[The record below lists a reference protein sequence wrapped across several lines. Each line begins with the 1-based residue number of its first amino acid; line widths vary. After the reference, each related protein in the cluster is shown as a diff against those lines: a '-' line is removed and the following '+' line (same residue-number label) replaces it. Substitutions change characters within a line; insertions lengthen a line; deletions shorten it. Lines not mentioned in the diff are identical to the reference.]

1 MSWRTTLGL
10 VLLLAAI
17 VSGWSAWKNRDI
29 PEPDRAAADRSD
41 YVMRDFEMI
50 ALNSQGIEAMAV
62 RAPEMARNP
71 ADQTFTITTPLFL
84 LPEEDG
90 RSWELRSKTGWLSAK
105 GEELRLRGDVHG
117 TPPKGSPHTMQFRT
131 QQLNVFPDRDLAQS
145 DDTVTITQPGSIL
158 TGRGFETNLKT
169 KAFVFKSQVKSVYAP
184 PSAR

>member
-10 VLLLAAI
+10 ILLLAAI

-29 PEPDRAAADRSD
+29 PEANRVVVDRSD

-50 ALNSQGIEAMAV
+50 ALNGEGQEAVAV

-71 ADQTFTITTPLFL
+71 HDQTFTITTPLFL
-84 LPEEDG
+84 LPEEEG

-105 GEELRLRGDVHG
+105 GEELRLKGNVHG
-117 TPPKGSPHTMQFRT
+117 TPPKGGAQQMEFRT
-131 QQLNVFPDRDLAQS
+131 QQLNVFPDSHLAQTS
-145 DDTVTITQPGSIL
+145 DLVTITQPGSII

-169 KAFVFKSQVKSVYAP
+169 KAFTFKSQVKSVYAP
-184 PSAR
+184 SSVR

>member
-17 VSGWSAWKNRDI
+17 VSGWSAWKNRDV
-29 PEPDRAAADRSD
+29 PPPDRAVADRSD

-50 ALNSQGIEAMAV
+50 ALNSEGIEAVAV

-71 ADQTFTITTPLFL
+71 VDQTFTIATPLFL

-90 RSWELRSKTGWLSAK
+90 RSWELRAKTGWLSAK

-117 TPPKGSPHTMQFRT
+117 TPPEGSTQTMQFRT
-131 QQLNVFPDRDLAQS
+131 QRLNIFPDRDLAQT
-145 DDTVTITQPGSIL
+145 DDTVTITQTGSIL

-169 KAFVFKSQVKSVYAP
+169 KAFTFKSQVKSVYAP

>member
-1 MSWRTTLGL
+1 MSWRAILGL

-29 PEPDRAAADRSD
+29 PPPSRVLADRSD

-50 ALNSQGIEAMAV
+50 ALNGEGKEAVAV
-62 RAPEMARNP
+62 RAPLMTRDPRDE
-71 ADQTFTITTPLFL
+71 TYTITTPLFL
-84 LPEEDG
+84 LPEEEG

-117 TPPKGSPHTMQFRT
+117 TSPAGSARKADFRT
-131 QQLNVFPDRDLAQS
+131 ASLNVFPNRDLAQT
-145 DDTVTITQPGSIL
+145 DDVVTVTQPGSRL

-169 KAFVFKSQVKSVYAP
+169 KAYEFKSQVKSIYEP
-184 PSAR
+184 RSAR

>member
-1 MSWRTTLGL
+1 MSWRTALGL
-10 VLLLAAI
+10 VLLLAAV

-29 PEPDRAAADRSD
+29 PAPAQLTADRSD

-50 ALNSQGIEAMAV
+50 ALNSDGAEAVAV
-62 RAPEMARNP
+62 RAPVMARNP
-71 ADQTFTITTPLFL
+71 HDQTYTITTPLFL

-117 TPPKGSPHTMQFRT
+117 TAPEGGARQAEFRT
-131 QQLNVFPDRDLAQS
+131 DTLNVFPDRDLART
-145 DDTVTITQPGSIL
+145 DDVVTVTQPGSRL

-169 KAFVFKSQVKSVYAP
+169 KAYEFKSQVKSVYEP
-184 PSAR
+184 RSAR

>member
-17 VSGWSAWKNRDI
+17 VSGWSAWKNRDV
-29 PEPDRAAADRSD
+29 PPPNRVVADRSD

-50 ALNSQGIEAMAV
+50 ALNGEGQEAVAV

-71 ADQTFTITTPLFL
+71 QDQTYTITTPLFL

-105 GEELRLRGDVHG
+105 GEELRLKGDVHG
-117 TPPKGSPHTMQFRT
+117 TSPAGGTRKAEFRT
-131 QQLNVFPDRDLAQS
+131 DTLNVFPDRDLAQT
-145 DDTVTITQPGSIL
+145 DDVVTVTQPGSRL
-158 TGRGFETNLKT
+158 SGRGFETNLKT
-169 KAFVFKSQVKSVYAP
+169 KEYTFKSQVRSIYEP
-184 PSAR
+184 RSAR

>member
-1 MSWRTTLGL
+1 MSWRAVLGL

-29 PEPDRAAADRSD
+29 PPPNRVLADRSD

-50 ALNSQGIEAMAV
+50 ALNGEGKEAVAV
-62 RAPEMARNP
+62 RAPLMTRDPRDE
-71 ADQTFTITTPLFL
+71 TYTITTPLFL
-84 LPEEDG
+84 LPEEQG

-117 TPPKGSPHTMQFRT
+117 TSPAGSARQADFRT
-131 QQLNVFPDRDLAQS
+131 ASLNVFPDRDLAQTS
-145 DDTVTITQPGSIL
+145 DVVTITQPGSII

-169 KAFVFKSQVKSVYAP
+169 KAFTFKSQVKSVYAP
-184 PSAR
+184 SSAR